1 MWDVSTFFILLWRP
15 PARYAFPRARS
26 QSSLAAL
33 SFNLNPCARRRY
45 PRWVVLREDS
55 RYPQTKIKRGK
66 KDSVSVGERANI
78 SSPTVPLFSTFLND
92 AQGYNDLN
100 KHRDAGTH
108 WNSCFFIIIIFCTYL
123 YRGYSVEFS
132 CRSTN
137 CTCIIIAWFST
148 ILLVSISS
156 WTSSARKRQCLD
168 TRWQLRSVALSKRP
182 ETHSTTLLTAPAGFP
197 KFTLPFQAQL
207 WLNECWL
214 VQSSANTGNMP
225 SVGRCTNDIS
235 LTQQLCKNQNWAVC
249 RHDGFMQTG
258 KQSTLADKLQ

>member
-1 MWDVSTFFILLWRP
+1 MVKGHRADFSAGRNHFATLKMYKLSHSIRAHFPFSCFTQCEMSAHFSFYF
-15 PARYAFPRARS
+15 ARYAFPRARS

-33 SFNLNPCARRRY
+33 SFNLNPCACRRY

-92 AQGYNDLN
+92 ARGYNDLN
-100 KHRDAGTH
+100 KHSDAGTH

-182 ETHSTTLLTAPAGFP
+182 ETHSTTPLTAPAG
-197 KFTLPFQAQL
+197 
-207 WLNECWL
+207 
-214 VQSSANTGNMP
+214 SS
-225 SVGRCTNDIS
+225 
-235 LTQQLCKNQNWAVC
+235 QNLHC
-249 RHDGFMQTG
+249 RSRHSCG
-258 KQSTLADKLQ
+258 